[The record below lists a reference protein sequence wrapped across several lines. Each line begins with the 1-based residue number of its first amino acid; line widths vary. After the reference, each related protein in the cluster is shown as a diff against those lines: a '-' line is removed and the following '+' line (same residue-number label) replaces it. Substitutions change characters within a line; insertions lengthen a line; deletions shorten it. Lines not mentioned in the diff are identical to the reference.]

1 MSLYLTRRIA
11 KLPRRILA
19 ETAVELKLLSEKWKL
34 LLAGL
39 IFQYIHGLAARGVH
53 YLHRPGPV
61 LHDLGFLLL
70 PELGKERG
78 YVSEILFASIFVS
91 FVLWTFSPFIFKNK
105 RFYTVLIWR
114 RVLAFLV
121 MSQSLRIITFY
132 STQLPGPNYHCREGS
147 PLARL
152 PPPDN
157 VLEVLLINFP
167 RGTLFGCGD
176 LIFSSHMIFTLVFVL
191 TYQKYGSKNF
201 IKVLGFVAAVIQ
213 SLLII
218 ASRKHYSVDVVVA
231 WYTVNLV
238 VFFIDKK
245 LSEMPDRSIK
255 TSTLPVTAAKDG
267 KTKEENHKLLNG
279 NSHDSLDLRPR
290 TQVNGK
296 NMENGNDDQ
305 SGKDLN
311 TP

>member
-1 MSLYLTRRIA
+1 MARRIS

-19 ETAVELKLLSEKWKL
+19 ETAIELKLLSEKWQL
-34 LLAGL
+34 LLAGV

-61 LHDLGFLLL
+61 LQDLGFMLL

-78 YVSEILFASIFVS
+78 YVSEILFASIFAS

-105 RFYTVLIWR
+105 HFYTVLIWR

-157 VLEVLLINFP
+157 AVEVLLLNFP

-201 IKVLGFVAAVIQ
+201 IKVLGWIAAIIQ

-245 LSEMPDRSIK
+245 LSEMPDRSIG
-255 TSTLPVTAAKDG
+255 SSALLPVTAAKEKDG
-267 KTKEENHKLLNG
+267 KTKEENLKLLNG
-279 NSHDSLDLRPR
+279 NSLDSLDLRPR
-290 TQVNGK
+290 TQINGK
-296 NMENGNDDQ
+296 NMENGNDNE
-305 SGKDLN
+305 SGKDLS
-311 TP
+311 TA

>member
-1 MSLYLTRRIA
+1 
-11 KLPRRILA
+11 
-19 ETAVELKLLSEKWKL
+19 
-34 LLAGL
+34 
-39 IFQYIHGLAARGVH
+39 
-53 YLHRPGPV
+53 
-61 LHDLGFLLL
+61 
-70 PELGKERG
+70 
-78 YVSEILFASIFVS
+78 
-91 FVLWTFSPFIFKNK
+91 
-105 RFYTVLIWR
+105 
-114 RVLAFLV
+114 

-157 VLEVLLINFP
+157 AVEVLLLNFP

-201 IKVLGFVAAVIQ
+201 IKVLGWIAAIIQ

-245 LSEMPDRSIK
+245 LSEMPDRSIG
-255 TSTLPVTAAKDG
+255 SSALLPVTAAKEKDG
-267 KTKEENHKLLNG
+267 KTKEENLKLLNG
-279 NSHDSLDLRPR
+279 NSLDSLDLVCDCPIFVLNNILCTGYSRE
-290 TQVNGK
+290 GK
-296 NMENGNDDQ
+296 C
-305 SGKDLN
+305 
-311 TP
+311 

>member
-1 MSLYLTRRIA
+1 M
-11 KLPRRILA
+11 
-19 ETAVELKLLSEKWKL
+19 ELKLLSEKWKL

-61 LHDLGFLLL
+61 LHDLGFKLL

-78 YVSEILFASIFVS
+78 YVSEMLFASIFLS

-157 VLEVLLINFP
+157 ALEVLLLNFP

-201 IKVLGFVAAVIQ
+201 IKVLGWIAAVVQ

-245 LSEMPDRSIK
+245 LSEMPDRSIG
-255 TSTLPVTAAKDG
+255 TSTLLPVTASKEKDG
-267 KTKEENHKLLNG
+267 KNKEENLKLLNG
-279 NSHDSLDLRPR
+279 NSLDSLDLRPR
-290 TQVNGK
+290 TQ
-296 NMENGNDDQ
+296 MNGNDNE
-305 SGKDLN
+305 SGKDSN
-311 TP
+311 TA